1 MLTNKAIFEETE
13 LANEVSKNA
22 KDPVQGSIL
31 KMLILLLKLLSSVR
45 TNQVLIMEKMGVTK
59 LDPQKHKED
68 EKKRE

>member
-13 LANEVSKNA
+13 VANEIVKNA

-45 TNQVLIMEKMGVTK
+45 TNQVLVMEKMGVAK